1 MLHMNS
7 KTASSVMLGT
17 STSVILNIYIFSLTG
32 YTDMLVSCKI
42 ALLSVE
48 TQPYTQLCLLPRRP
62 FGNNRLQ
69 LWDAN
74 HLIKDSLPWA

>member
-1 MLHMNS
+1 
-7 KTASSVMLGT
+7 
-17 STSVILNIYIFSLTG
+17 
-32 YTDMLVSCKI
+32 MLVSCKI